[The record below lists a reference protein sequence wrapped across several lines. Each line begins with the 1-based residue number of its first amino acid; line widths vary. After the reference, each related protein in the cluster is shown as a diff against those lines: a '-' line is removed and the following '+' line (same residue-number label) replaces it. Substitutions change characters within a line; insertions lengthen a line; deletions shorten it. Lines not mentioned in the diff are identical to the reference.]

1 MQIPDKAAKAFQS
14 AISGNFAAAF
24 FRLWL
29 GRCTFFAIAFS
40 VVGLYGWLVLNRDL
54 TSFALFA
61 GSIQALLLAH
71 SYKEDV
77 AQKQQQDQQQV
88 VEVNVQ
94 NQK

>member
-14 AISGNFAAAF
+14 AISGNYAAAF
-24 FRLWL
+24 FRLWM

-61 GSIQALLLAH
+61 GAIQALLLAH

-77 AQKQQQDQQQV
+77 AQQQQQNQQQV

-94 NQK
+94 K